1 MAQTADS
8 RNCSASR
15 PRSSARNRLPFVD
28 WLALAR
34 QRRLLATL
42 DADRLD
48 DIGLTR
54 DEALREA
61 RRPFWDR
68 G

>member
-1 MAQTADS
+1 MAQTAHS

-15 PRSSARNRLPFVD
+15 PRSSARNRLPLVD